1 MAEERTRDDDA
12 VVEALAAT
20 VRVRY
25 GDRLSPEQAG
35 RVPEIIRG
43 LRDAAAAL
51 AAYPLG
57 GADEPDPVF
66 AAYHGEE

>member
-1 MAEERTRDDDA
+1 MNDEQTRDDDA

-20 VRVRY
+20 VRARY
-25 GDRLSPEQAG
+25 GGRLSPEQAG

-51 AAYPLG
+51 AAYPLAN
-57 GADEPDPVF
+57 ADEPDPVF
-66 AAYHGEE
+66 AAYRGEE